1 MACGTGAAEKPL
13 CGDSSPEGPVN
24 VEAKA
29 SPETETAAETFC
41 KPLNLEPRTCYKRS
55 PESSNPASPQSPHL
69 AGAHAVRTWKVSES
83 ILMST
88 RHAYSSKVVIGR
100 MMQVRIYVVSV
111 DHMASPNLSL
121 L

>member
-55 PESSNPASPQSPHL
+55 PESSKPSKPTPSGGSRSPY
-69 AGAHAVRTWKVSES
+69 VES
-83 ILMST
+83 QRKHTHIAA
-88 RHAYSSKVVIGR
+88 R
-100 MMQVRIYVVSV
+100 
-111 DHMASPNLSL
+111 
-121 L
+121 